1 MPSLAEHG
9 FAGKNIYTTRLLS
22 GDRKL
27 ELDWNRR
34 KNIILGIAKG
44 VLHLHYDAPDR
55 YVHGDLKLANVL
67 LDQDFNPK
75 ISDFGMARSNEDHHG
90 RM

>member
-1 MPSLAEHG
+1 M
-9 FAGKNIYTTRLLS
+9 TRILS

-34 KNIILGIAKG
+34 KNIILGIVKG
-44 VLHLHYDAPDR
+44 ILHLHNGAPHT

-67 LDQDFNPK
+67 LDQDYCPK
-75 ISDFGMARSNEDHHG
+75 ISDFGMARSNEDHLG
-90 RM
+90 RV